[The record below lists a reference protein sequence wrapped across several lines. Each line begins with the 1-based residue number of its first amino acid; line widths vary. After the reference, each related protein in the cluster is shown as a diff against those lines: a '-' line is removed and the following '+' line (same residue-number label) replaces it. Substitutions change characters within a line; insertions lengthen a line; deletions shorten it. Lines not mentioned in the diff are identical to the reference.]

1 MFYLHINKT
10 SKQPIYQQ
18 LVSCIK
24 KAITDQVLKHD
35 DQLPTDE
42 DICTQFGI
50 SNIVVK
56 QAYSVLTQEKLIS
69 RIRGK
74 GTYVTT
80 VPKTEMAISNIKNL
94 EQRFAQM
101 GVLKRL
107 NLIEIITEH
116 DMAFAYL
123 GLESGTLVYRIIL
136 TAVYQTTPV
145 YGQELIL
152 PCSSFPNLD
161 KAFIN
166 PNYPLTL
173 LAKDMYQLPLTS
185 SKHDFSVEN
194 LQSFSSQMLQV
205 ERHEAAYIYRSTY
218 LDQHKKP
225 LFFIQ
230 STYPGRYLKLVYTQE
245 KR

>member
-1 MFYLHINKT
+1 M
-10 SKQPIYQQ
+10 
-18 LVSCIK
+18 
-24 KAITDQVLKHD
+24 
-35 DQLPTDE
+35 
-42 DICTQFGI
+42 
-50 SNIVVK
+50 
-56 QAYSVLTQEKLIS
+56 
-69 RIRGK
+69 
-74 GTYVTT
+74 
-80 VPKTEMAISNIKNL
+80 
-94 EQRFAQM
+94 
-101 GVLKRL
+101 
-107 NLIEIITEH
+107 IEIIDTHET
-116 DMAFAYL
+116 AFAYL
-123 GLESGTLVYRIIL
+123 NLEPGTLVYRIIL
-136 TAVYQTTPV
+136 TAVLHTTPV

-173 LAKDMYQLPLTS
+173 LAKDMYQLPLSS

-194 LQSFSSQMLQV
+194 LQSFLSQMLQV

-218 LDQHKKP
+218 FDPSKKP

>member
-18 LVSCIK
+18 LVLSIK
-24 KAITDQVLKHD
+24 KAIADQVLKHD

-56 QAYSVLTQEKLIS
+56 QAYSVLTKEKLIS

-74 GTYVTT
+74 GTFVTT
-80 VPKTEMAISNIKNL
+80 VPKIETAITNIKIL
-94 EQRFAQM
+94 EQRFTQM
-101 GVLKRL
+101 GVQKKL
-107 NLIEIITEH
+107 NLIEIIDQHEL
-116 DMAFAYL
+116 AFAYL
-123 GLESGTLVYRIIL
+123 NLEPGTLVYRILL
-136 TAVYQTTPV
+136 TAVYHTTPV

-166 PNYPLTL
+166 PNYPITL
-173 LAKDMYQLPLTS
+173 LAKDMYQLPLAR
-185 SKHDFSVEN
+185 SKHEFSVEN

-218 LDQHKKP
+218 VDSQDKP